1 MHTYTL
7 LLRRKITI
15 ISCNMRFFATQLVF
29 FYKKQIL
36 FIIFLDFVRFNAYI
50 WRIEIRLSLDL

>member
-15 ISCNMRFFATQLVF
+15 ISCNLRFFATQMDF

-36 FIIFLDFVRFNAYI
+36 FIIFLDNVRFNAYI
-50 WRIEIRLSLDL
+50 